1 MSGLL
6 DTNSRLI
13 CPTERTIN
21 RIFKPVPDTSQT
33 SRYLNHKNGMEHGKI
48 TFPAILPVFY
58 DTNHFVK
65 FLWVVLPGWGR
76 LYLFRY
82 NSQILEA

>member
-48 TFPAILPVFY
+48 TFPAIPPVFY
-58 DTNHFVK
+58 DINHFVK
-65 FLWVVLPGWGR
+65 VSLSHIAWVGPVVSIPL
-76 LYLFRY
+76 
-82 NSQILEA
+82 

>member
-21 RIFKPVPDTSQT
+21 RIFKPVADVSQT

-48 TFPAILPVFY
+48 TFPAIPPVFY
-58 DTNHFVK
+58 DINHFVK
-65 FLWVVLPGWGR
+65 VSLGRIAWVGPVVSIPL
-76 LYLFRY
+76 
-82 NSQILEA
+82 